1 MIKRIWVL
9 VAILAIAGYA
19 SAQQQANVK
28 ILVNGAPV
36 STSNRLPTTCDNCG
50 GGSSITDGD
59 GTANQTAPA
68 MLVFGH
74 AFNGTTW
81 DRIRGDATN
90 GVWVNLKAAVVQHII
105 CDSGCGTAAAV
116 AMADSTANPT
126 IPQTAAFG
134 MVWNTATW
142 DRLRGD
148 STNGMWVNLKSS
160 IVQHIVCDSGC
171 GTAASVLMADAT
183 SNPTIPQT
191 AAFGMVWNT
200 STWDRLRGDTTNGAW
215 VNIKSS
221 VNLGRSWTLSSGTDS
236 VTASV
241 TFPTTYPP
249 STTAALADN
258 MANPTIG
265 SAAAFNMV
273 FDGVQWD
280 RLPGDSTNGAFV
292 QIKAGSIANTGF
304 NVNNSPTVN
313 QGTANTA
320 ANAWPTKL
328 TDGTNT
334 AAVKAA
340 ATAAAA
346 ADPSAVVA
354 LSPNSPIPT
363 GSNTIGAISNSSFGV
378 TNWLGSVAPTVGQ
391 KTSANSLP
399 TVIASDQSAI
409 PENLTQIGG
418 SALTGKAVPSGGAGQ
433 TAIPVYS
440 NAVQLATYTIVADSI
455 ASGALTANTRKDV
468 LSIEHGAGATKTVK
482 IRRIQV
488 GGFQTTALVGTVYC
502 KIFRGTA
509 ATSAGTGQTPTP
521 TNPGT
526 AAAEMVAKTLPT
538 ITAATLVYT
547 NSVGFISAAT
557 AQTGFPMIAVYDW
570 QEEGETQPLQLR
582 AANLDT
588 LVIAIY
594 SNVAHN
600 LTLQISVIATEE

>member
-1 MIKRIWVL
+1 MTKRIWILAAV
-9 VAILAIAGYA
+9 LAIAGYA

-90 GVWVNLKAAVVQHII
+90 GVWVNLKSSIVQHVV

-116 AMADSTANPT
+116 AMADT
-126 IPQTAAFG
+126 
-134 MVWNTATW
+134 
-142 DRLRGD
+142 
-148 STNGMWVNLKSS
+148 
-160 IVQHIVCDSGC
+160 
-171 GTAASVLMADAT
+171 T

-236 VTASV
+236 VGV
-241 TFPTTYPP
+241 TFPSTYDT
-249 STTAALADN
+249 SDRAARLLGVIYGSQGQQLKQTATNFNTQVELAAGGTLYDARSIRALTSSDVVTAA
-258 MANPTIG
+258 
-265 SAAAFNMV
+265 
-273 FDGVQWD
+273 
-280 RLPGDSTNGAFV
+280 
-292 QIKAGSIANTGF
+292 
-304 NVNNSPTVN
+304 
-313 QGTANTA
+313 QGTAATLSG
-320 ANAWPTKL
+320 AWPTKL

-340 ATAAAA
+340 STAAAA

-391 KTSANSLP
+391 KASANSLP

-440 NAVQLATYTIVADSI
+440 NAIQLATYTIVADSI

>member
-1 MIKRIWVL
+1 MTKRIWILAAV
-9 VAILAIAGYA
+9 LAIAGYA

-90 GVWVNLKAAVVQHII
+90 GVWVNLKSSIVQHVV

-116 AMADSTANPT
+116 AMADTTSNPT

-134 MVWNTATW
+134 MVYNGATW

-148 STNGMWVNLKSS
+148 TTSGMWVNLKSS

-273 FDGVQWD
+273 FDGAQWD

-334 AAVKAA
+334 ATVTASNALKVDGSAVTQPVSL
-340 ATAAAA
+340 ATNTPTLQASSAKIGVVTTDQTTHGTTDLVA
-346 ADPSAVVA
+346 AD
-354 LSPNSPIPT
+354 IT
-363 GSNTIGAISNSSFGV
+363 
-378 TNWLGSVAPTVGQ
+378 
-391 KTSANSLP
+391 K
-399 TVIASDQSAI
+399 
-409 PENLTQIGG
+409 IGG
-418 SALTGKAVPSGGAGQ
+418 SALAGKAVPSGGTGQ

-455 ASGALTANTRKDV
+455 ATGALTANTRKDV
-468 LSIEHGAGATKTVK
+468 LSIEHIAGATKTVK

>member
-1 MIKRIWVL
+1 MKKRILIIFAV
-9 VAILAIAGYA
+9 LAIAGYA

-28 ILVNGAPV
+28 ILSNGSPV
-36 STSNRLPTTCDNCG
+36 SASNPLPTNCVTGCAG
-50 GGSSITDGD
+50 GTSVVDAD
-59 GTANQTAPA
+59 ALANQTAPTN
-68 MLVFGH
+68 LVFAH
-74 AFNGTTW
+74 VFNGTTW
-81 DRIRGDATN
+81 DRIRGDLTN
-90 GVWVNLKAAVVQHII
+90 GVWVNLKSSIVQHMI
-105 CDSGCGTAAAV
+105 CDSGCGSAAAV
-116 AMADSTANPT
+116 AMADSTSNPT

-148 STNGMWVNLKSS
+148 STS
-160 IVQHIVCDSGC
+160 
-171 GTAASVLMADAT
+171 
-183 SNPTIPQT
+183 
-191 AAFGMVWNT
+191 
-200 STWDRLRGDTTNGAW
+200 GAW
-215 VNIKSS
+215 VNIKAS
-221 VNLGRSWTLSSGTDS
+221 VGIGRSWTLASGTDS
-236 VTASV
+236 VSASV
-241 TFPTTYPP
+241 SNFPSTYDTSDRAARLLGHTVTDSGSVTSATITTDSVGLAKDATLTGGGAKAIARGGAKG
-249 STTAALADN
+249 STTAADVTSEN
-258 MANPTIG
+258 VDANTQALHVFLKNTTISVIGTFWQTTQPVSIAATVDTNLKNYNG
-265 SAAAFNMV
+265 SAV
-273 FDGVQWD
+273 G
-280 RLPGDSTNGAFV
+280 
-292 QIKAGSIANTGF
+292 
-304 NVNNSPTVN
+304 
-313 QGTANTA
+313 A
-320 ANAWPTKL
+320 ANALHVQP
-328 TDGTNT
+328 G
-334 AAVKAA
+334 
-340 ATAAAA
+340 
-346 ADPSAVVA
+346 
-354 LSPNSPIPT
+354 
-363 GSNTIGAISNSSFGV
+363 
-378 TNWLGSVAPTVGQ
+378 
-391 KTSANSLP
+391 TSATWDVSDRSARLLGHA
-399 TVIASDQSAI
+399 ILDASSAKIGVVTTDQTTHGTTDLVADDI
-409 PENLTQIGG
+409 TKIGG
-418 SALTGKAVPSGGAGQ
+418 SALTAKAVPSGGVGQ

-468 LSIEHGAGATKTVK
+468 LSIEHGAGAAKTVK

-547 NSVGFISAAT
+547 NSVGFISTAT